1 MSEHLDTTGRRTLVV
16 EGCDGVGKTTL
27 ATRLAQDHGFT
38 IVHSPRTPDHLDL
51 AGRYRELLD
60 RPGLLVLDRCFLSEL
75 VYGPLL
81 RGRSRITW
89 AQAIDLAEAVV
100 ARDGA
105 FLHLTAPPTV
115 IQQRLCQRDG
125 QSAELVE
132 VTALVA
138 GYQRVFD
145 ALASYCPV
153 ETIDT
158 TSTGLPPARRTSPVP
173 QQTPPGAH

>member
-1 MSEHLDTTGRRTLVV
+1 MSGHLTVAGRRTLVV

-27 ATRLAQDHGFT
+27 ATLLAQDHDFT
-38 IVHSPRTPDHLDL
+38 VVHSPRTPDHLDL

-60 RPGLLVLDRCFLSEL
+60 RPGLVLDRCFLSEL

-115 IQQRLCQRDG
+115 IQQRLRQRDG
-125 QSAELVE
+125 QSAELAE

-138 GYQRVFD
+138 GYQRAFD
-145 ALASYCPV
+145 ALAAYCPV

-158 TSTGLPPARRTSPVP
+158 TRTGLPPACRASPVP